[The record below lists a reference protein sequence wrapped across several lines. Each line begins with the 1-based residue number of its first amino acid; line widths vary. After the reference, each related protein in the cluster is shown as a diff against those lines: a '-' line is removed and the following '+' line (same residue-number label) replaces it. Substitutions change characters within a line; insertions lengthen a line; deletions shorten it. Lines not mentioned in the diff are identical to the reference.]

1 MQKKILIPL
10 ILAISMAVI
19 SPLCFSSQEDSKK
32 VAFTDLI
39 ATTSETHLILFG
51 VINNSFTE
59 EMVSGLRSGVPV
71 HFSFFIEL
79 FQKEEKTEQQLTDM
93 EFRHTMTYDT
103 LKDSYKV
110 ELGEINNKIL
120 LFQALNDAQKTMS
133 EVNGVEV
140 IQLAD
145 LIPDKSYQLRI
156 RANLFEKTLP
166 LSLHKILP
174 FFTWWDMETEWQTLE
189 FNY

>member
-1 MQKKILIPL
+1 MNKKILFA
-10 ILAISMAVI
+10 ILLAVVMAIATPI
-19 SPLCFSSQEDSKK
+19 CFSGEDDSTK
-32 VAFTDLI
+32 VAFADLI

-51 VINNSFTE
+51 LINNSFTD
-59 EMVSGLRSGVPV
+59 EMISGLKSGVPV
-71 HFSFFIEL
+71 QFSFFVEL
-79 FQKEEKTEQQLTDM
+79 FSKTGDSEEQLTEM

-120 LFQALNDAQKTMS
+120 LFQALDDAQKTMS
-133 EVNGVEV
+133 EVNGVKIIE
-140 IQLAD
+140 LSR
-145 LIPDKSYQLRI
+145 LIPDRSYQLRI

-174 FFTWWDMETEWQTLE
+174 FLSWWDKETDWYTLE

>member
-1 MQKKILIPL
+1 MQKKILIT
-10 ILAISMAVI
+10 ILLAVSMAI
-19 SPLCFSSQEDSKK
+19 ITPLCFSGQDDSKK
-32 VAFTDLI
+32 VTFTDLI

-59 EMVSGLRSGVPV
+59 EMISGVKSGVPV

-79 FQKEEKTEQQLTDM
+79 FQKENNVEQLLTEM

-110 ELGEINNKIL
+110 ELGEINNKIVL
-120 LFQALNDAQKTMS
+120 LQDLKDTQKTMS
-133 EVNGVEV
+133 EVNGVKV
-140 IQLAD
+140 IELTN
-145 LIPDKSYQLRI
+145 LVPDKTYLLKIKAS
-156 RANLFEKTLP
+156 LFEKTLP
-166 LSLHKILP
+166 LSLHRILP
-174 FFTWWDMETEWQTLE
+174 FTWWDRETKWHSLE